1 MDITDLLLYTK
12 NNNASDLHLSAGLRP
27 CLRIAGDLRPTEL
40 PILTQNDI
48 LALVMPILCDEQRI
62 LLEQQHDIDL
72 AYELDDGIRFRINVF
87 QQHRGLAAAFR
98 FIPQQILSLDY
109 FDCSATLKAVMSLT
123 SGLVLVTGPTGSGKS
138 TTLASMI
145 DHINQTQQRHIIT
158 IEDPIEY
165 CHRSKNCLI
174 NQREVFRNTVS
185 FHSALRAALRQD
197 PDIILVGELRDSD
210 TIRLALTA
218 AETGH
223 LVLASLHTA
232 SAARTIH
239 RIIDV
244 FAAEEKA
251 LIRSLLSNSLTAVV
265 AQQLVKKITGA
276 CVAVQEI
283 LVCTPAIRNLIRED
297 KIAQIYSTMQTSGNS
312 GMRTLEQHLLQLVS
326 RGIITSEVAY
336 GVANNKEQFHYS
348 E

>member
-1 MDITDLLLYTK
+1 MNMTDLLCYTK
-12 NNNASDLHLSAGLRP
+12 NSNASDLHLSVGLRP
-27 CLRIAGDLRPTEL
+27 YLRINGDLRLTEL

-48 LALVMPILCDEQRI
+48 IALIMPILCDKQRI
-62 LLEQQHDIDL
+62 LLEQHHDIDL
-72 AYELDDGIRFRINVF
+72 AYELNDGSRFRINIF
-87 QQHRGLAAAFR
+87 QHHRGLAAAFR
-98 FIPQQILSLDY
+98 FIPQQIISLDY
-109 FDCSATLKAVMSLT
+109 FDCSATLKSMLRLA

-138 TTLASMI
+138 TTLASMV
-145 DHINQTQQRHIIT
+145 DHINHTQQGHIIT

-165 CHRSKNCLI
+165 CHQSKSCLI
-174 NQREVFRNTVS
+174 NQREVYRDTVS

-197 PDIILVGELRDSD
+197 PDSILIGELRDSD

-232 SAARTIH
+232 SAARTIN
-239 RIIDV
+239 RIIDI

-251 LIRSLLSNSLTAVV
+251 IIRSLLSNALTAVV
-265 AQQLVKKITGA
+265 AQHLVKKTTGDCIA
-276 CVAVQEI
+276 AQEI

-297 KIAQIYSTMQTSGNS
+297 KIAQIYSSMQTSASS

-326 RGIITSEVAY
+326 QGVITSETAY
-336 GVANNKEQFHYS
+336 GVANNKEQFVTV
-348 E
+348 